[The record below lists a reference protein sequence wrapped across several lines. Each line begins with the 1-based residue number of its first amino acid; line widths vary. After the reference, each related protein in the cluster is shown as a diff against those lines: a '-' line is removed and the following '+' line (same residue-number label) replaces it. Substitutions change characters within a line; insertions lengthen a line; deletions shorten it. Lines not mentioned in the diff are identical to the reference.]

1 LRGRAST
8 LVAGAEVAELRS
20 IERALKLRITRKQL
34 NGADRIVSDRPV
46 RNTLP
51 SRTLSAMSG
60 EVFS

>member
-8 LVAGAEVAELRS
+8 LVAGAEVAELRV

-34 NGADRIVSDRPV
+34 NGADRFVSDRPV